1 MALNPKQQ
9 RFVAEYLKDLNAT
22 QAAIRAGYS
31 EKTAPQIASRL
42 LTNVKVASAV
52 AEGQQVIAEKAGVT
66 VEKVVNELASIG
78 FANFGDYLNAEGR
91 ISLPLGDRAK
101 MAAVGEYTTEAIGD
115 QVITRTK
122 FKLLDKR
129 AALVDLGKHLGM
141 FAEKAERK
149 LTLDIV
155 TDSTPLEL
163 ARGLAFVLALAQRE
177 AGASTA
183 APAAPP
189 IKH

>member
-31 EKTAPQIASRL
+31 EKTAKQIGSRL
-42 LTNVKVASAV
+42 LTNVDV
-52 AEGQQVIAEKAGVT
+52 AEAIAKGQEKIAEKAGVT
-66 VEKVVNELASIG
+66 VEKIIDELAKLG
-78 FANFGDYLNAEGR
+78 FSNMEDFASVGPDGSPALDCSKLNR
-91 ISLPLGDRAK
+91 NQW
-101 MAAVGEYTTEAIGD
+101 AAVNQIKVDDDGGVTL
-115 QVITRTK
+115 
-122 FKLLDKR
+122 KLYDKR

-141 FAEKAERK
+141 FTDKSEHKV
-149 LTLDIV
+149 TLEPGEN
-155 TDSTPLEL
+155 STPLEL

-177 AGASTA
+177 AGTAPA

-189 IKH
+189 MKH

>member
-42 LTNVKVASAV
+42 LTNVKVAAAV
-52 AEGQQVIAEKAGVT
+52 AKGQKAIAEKAGVT
-66 VEKVVNELASIG
+66 VEKVIDELAKLG
-78 FANFGDYLNAEGR
+78 FSNMEDFASVGPDGSPAIDCSKLSR
-91 ISLPLGDRAK
+91 SQW
-101 MAAVGEYTTEAIGD
+101 AAVNQIKVDDDGG
-115 QVITRTK
+115 ITL
-122 FKLLDKR
+122 KLYDKR

-141 FAEKAERK
+141 FTEKAEHK
-149 LTLDIV
+149 V
-155 TDSTPLEL
+155 TVETSDTTPLEL
-163 ARGLAFVLALAQRE
+163 ARGLAFVLALGKRE
-177 AGASTA
+177 AGTAPA

-189 IKH
+189 MKH